1 MGVKKIP
8 SLGAVTPIE
17 SLLKGGSAKDIFSP
31 KNWWGD
37 TMEVIRK
44 PSLVLNKDG
53 LTGQGDQSHK
63 TLTSAAKEDEK
74 NAAQGAARDFK
85 SAYGDATTFR
95 QRKDAGLKV

>member
-17 SLLKGGSAKDIFSP
+17 SLLKGGSAKDLFSP
-31 KNWWGD
+31 KNWISD

-74 NAAQGAARDFK
+74 NTAQTKARNFAND
-85 SAYGDATTFR
+85 YGDATLFR
-95 QRKDAGLKV
+95 QRKDSGLTV

>member
-17 SLLKGGSAKDIFSP
+17 SLLKGGSAKDLFSP
-31 KNWWGD
+31 KNWISD
-37 TMEVIRK
+37 TMAVIRK

-63 TLTSAAKEDEK
+63 TLTSADKENDK
-74 NAAQGAARDFK
+74 NVAQTKARNFA
-85 SAYGDATTFR
+85 SEYGDATLFR
-95 QRKDAGLKV
+95 QRKDSGLSV